1 MSSRYALPSLPF
13 VLILLAALVQNVA
26 SRRPALG
33 VVAAAIPVIGLLGTV
48 NWYARPVLPA
58 DFWSPKATVGF
69 LDEHVGEHDQI
80 VFVSAEQAGYYEA
93 IDRKSTR

>member
-1 MSSRYALPSLPF
+1 MRARCCRPISGARRRRLAFWTNTSENTIRLCSSPRS
-13 VLILLAALVQNVA
+13 
-26 SRRPALG
+26 
-33 VVAAAIPVIGLLGTV
+33 AIPVIGLLGTV